1 MWSPLALDPFVEP
14 PPHVAAEPRPIAR
27 TLSRLAVG
35 CLIEEVD
42 LTPKPG
48 LVDTRGPGAHADL
61 DIDVMHRSAK
71 SLGPCFE
78 AMAVAAHGR
87 RPGREIR
94 EKLAEIGREG
104 ERTMFAATGG
114 VNTHKGAIWA
124 MGLLTAGCVIATRPD
139 DPEEIARM
147 AAEIARHPDGR
158 MPTHETNGSR
168 VTRRFGVRGARGQAE
183 EGFPHVVEIG
193 LPALRAA
200 RTRGVSETSARLDA
214 LLAIMSELDDT
225 CLLHRGGLTALET
238 AKSGAAEILRL
249 GGTATTHGARALEQL
264 DIDLLNL
271 NASPGGSGDLFAA
284 TLFLDAATR
293 RPVVQAAGIATDG
306 VSQPWKY

>member
-14 PPHVAAEPRPIAR
+14 TPLVAVGPRPIAR

-104 ERTMFAATGG
+104 ERAMFAATGG

-139 DPEEIARM
+139 DPEEIART
-147 AAEIARHPDGR
+147 AAEIARHPDSR
-158 MPTHETNGSR
+158 MPTHETN
-168 VTRRFGVRGARGQAE
+168 
-183 EGFPHVVEIG
+183 
-193 LPALRAA
+193 
-200 RTRGVSETSARLDA
+200 
-214 LLAIMSELDDT
+214 
-225 CLLHRGGLTALET
+225 
-238 AKSGAAEILRL
+238 
-249 GGTATTHGARALEQL
+249 
-264 DIDLLNL
+264 
-271 NASPGGSGDLFAA
+271 
-284 TLFLDAATR
+284 
-293 RPVVQAAGIATDG
+293 
-306 VSQPWKY
+306 